1 MSLNMP
7 HQAYKQNSVNTATP
21 GELTLLLYNGC
32 LKFMKLAKIAIQENN
47 IEQRNINLIKAQNVV
62 QELMLTLN
70 MDVEISKSM
79 MQMYDYIFQRL
90 IEANTKNSIEIID
103 EVEGYVLEFRNTWK
117 EVIQLAKKP
126 QYAESGK
133 A

>member
-1 MSLNMP
+1 MP

-47 IEQRNINLIKAQNVV
+47 IEQRNINLIKAQNVI

-126 QYAESGK
+126 QYAESRK

>member
-1 MSLNMP
+1 MP
-7 HQAYKQNSVNTATP
+7 HQAYKQNSVNTAKP

-47 IEQRNINLIKAQNVV
+47 IEQRNINLIKAQNVI

-103 EVEGYVLEFRNTWK
+103 EVEGYVMEFRNTWK